1 MYLLING
8 EKHSVSRRIVSAD
21 TIKYLSVEPAPEN
34 ISGVIQMY
42 TDENFLLSEDNSD
55 NYERKT
61 YVGTLLALTNA
72 PEPVPQPVPE
82 SPYVTWSELY
92 GAIREGVNEL

>member
-1 MYLLING
+1 MYLLTNG

-21 TIKYLSVEPAPEN
+21 TIKYLSVDPAPEN
-34 ISGVIQMY
+34 ISGTIQMY
-42 TDENFLLSEDNSD
+42 TDEGFLLSEDNAD

-61 YVGTLLALTNA
+61 YVGTLLTLTNA
-72 PEPVPQPVPE
+72 PEPTPQPVPE

>member
-1 MYLLING
+1 MYLMING
-8 EKHSVSRRIVSAD
+8 EKHSVSRRLVSTD

-42 TDENFLLSEDNSD
+42 TDEGFLLSEDNSD

-61 YVGTLLALTNA
+61 YVGTLLTITNA
-72 PEPVPQPVPE
+72 PEPVPQPYVPTD
-82 SPYVTWSELY
+82 SDVLNTLL
-92 GAIREGVNEL
+92 GVL